1 MGYRTDGRSFDRS
14 RVASIMAVAGIHA
27 LLALALLRGL
37 GVQLPPVMADRL
49 TVLNVTPPPPPPP
62 PRRIAPKHRTAP
74 RKEGASAPPNLRA
87 KPTEV
92 VAPKP
97 IVPPIQPPPIPAAPI
112 AGIGAAASAG
122 AAPVPGPGTGSGGIG
137 NGTGNGSYG
146 DGDGGGGGGTPL
158 RLKSG
163 RIKPSDYPKDAL
175 RAGVSG
181 TVGLLFT
188 VGVTGRVTQCTVTRS
203 SGSRSLDDT
212 TCRLIQ
218 ERFRYKPTTNAAG
231 RPIPDQVEGEHV
243 WTLYRQDSPD
253 DDDPR

>member
-1 MGYRTDGRSFDRS
+1 MGYLSAESSLDRGR
-14 RVASIMAVAGIHA
+14 VVSILAVAFIHA
-27 LLALALLRGL
+27 LLAFALLSGL
-37 GVQLPPVMADRL
+37 GVQLPHAVADRL
-49 TVLNVTPPPPPPP
+49 TLLNVTPPPAPPPK
-62 PRRIAPKHRTAP
+62 RIAPKHRIAP

-87 KPTEV
+87 KATEV

-112 AGIGAAASAG
+112 AGLGAAASAG

-137 NGTGNGSYG
+137 NGTGSGGSG

-188 VGVTGRVTQCTVTRS
+188 VGVNGRVTQCTVTRS

-218 ERFRYKPTTNAAG
+218 DRFRYKPTTNAAG